1 MTDTEKR
8 DKGLSILTSAKGIEQ
23 EIESEEVSASMAD
36 FLITNLK
43 NMLAQM
49 LKKME
54 NTTVL

>member
-1 MTDTEKR
+1 M
-8 DKGLSILTSAKGIEQ
+8 SILTSAKGIEQ